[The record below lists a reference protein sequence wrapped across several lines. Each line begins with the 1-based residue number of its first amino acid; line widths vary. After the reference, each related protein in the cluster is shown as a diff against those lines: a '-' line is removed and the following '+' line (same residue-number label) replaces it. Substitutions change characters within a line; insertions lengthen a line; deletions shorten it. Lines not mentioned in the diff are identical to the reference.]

1 MAHYTLK
8 WAIKHVERWWMRI
21 ENKDGLYFSNY
32 TPTLLVHCIV
42 CVSSSPILIWV
53 LQPSQCSKICL
64 AQHWGRGGAHLSEN
78 ESAKSELEILE
89 KIQEKQC
96 LFHWFVMSIVVT
108 DHELFSGKIS
118 WLTGSTHK
126 GTRKRSCKRTWQRNT
141 SEKQTT
147 SKNNTG
153 VDKRQCFIRPSTE
166 ADQCWRNNNWTEG
179 RYYRAL

>member
-1 MAHYTLK
+1 M
-8 WAIKHVERWWMRI
+8 
-21 ENKDGLYFSNY
+21 
-32 TPTLLVHCIV
+32 

-53 LQPSQCSKICL
+53 LQPSQCSKICV
-64 AQHWGRGGAHLSEN
+64 AQHWGRGGSHLG
-78 ESAKSELEILE
+78 ESKTAKSEQEILE
-89 KIQEKQC
+89 KIQEKRC
-96 LFHWFVMSIVVT
+96 LFHWFVRSNVVT
-108 DHELFSGKIS
+108 DHARFLGKIS

-126 GTRKRSCKRTWQRNT
+126 GTRKRNCKRTWQRNT

-153 VDKRQCFIRPSTE
+153 VDKRQCFIGPSTK